1 MACFTKVIEIP
12 ALWFCSSSTYFVK
25 LLHKYSYLPLE
36 WGKAHT
42 TAGSESMESISISD
56 YYQVDSSLEEHLS
69 FKEQAL
75 ILLETIMS

>member
-1 MACFTKVIEIP
+1 
-12 ALWFCSSSTYFVK
+12 
-25 LLHKYSYLPLE
+25 
-36 WGKAHT
+36 
-42 TAGSESMESISISD
+42 MESISISD